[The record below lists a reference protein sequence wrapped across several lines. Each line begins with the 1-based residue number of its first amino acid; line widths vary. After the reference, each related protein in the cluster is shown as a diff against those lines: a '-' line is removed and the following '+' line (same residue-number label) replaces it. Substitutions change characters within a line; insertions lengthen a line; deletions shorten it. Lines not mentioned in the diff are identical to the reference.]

1 MPETSQPSLRQ
12 SMERVSR
19 PVLVRLTAMPR
30 LVVPLVTLALI
41 AVGAFAPLPVALL
54 AFGVVFVFIAW
65 ISYLSWPVIPTS
77 GKAIRALML
86 ALIAVLVIT
95 RL

>member
-12 SMERVSR
+12 SMERISR

-54 AFGVVFVFIAW
+54 AFALVFVFIAW
-65 ISYLSWPVIPTS
+65 ISYLSWPAIPTS
-77 GKAIRALML
+77 GKAIRAAML
-86 ALIAVLVIT
+86 ALILILAIT